1 MATSFKLI
9 KGQKLNRLY
18 LIALNIINKSQFNL
32 IYLFDFQTCCMK
44 CLIVFFL
51 SSHFELLKNPVSNY
65 MLIAD
70 I

>member
-1 MATSFKLI
+1 MATSLNLI

-18 LIALNIINKSQFNL
+18 LIGLNIINKSQFNL

-44 CLIVFFL
+44 CLMEPPL
-51 SSHFELLKNPVSNY
+51 ELYLNY
-65 MLIAD
+65 ILIAD